1 MSIIS
6 SDEILAFM
14 MYVDNAKNDNVV
26 EVFFEFA
33 YEVQIQI
40 YNLLRNR
47 HSYLTYLDVFFAKTK
62 CKAIPTWDHCPQPN
76 TDKTNVIAVVD
87 PAIQE

>member
-1 MSIIS
+1 M
-6 SDEILAFM
+6 
-14 MYVDNAKNDNVV
+14 V

-47 HSYLTYLDVFFAKTK
+47 HSEKFLAYLEVFFTKTK
-62 CKAIPTWDHCPQPN
+62 CKTIPTWDHCLQSN
-76 TDKTNVIAVVD
+76 ADKTNVIGVVD

>member
-1 MSIIS
+1 
-6 SDEILAFM
+6 

-40 YNLLRNR
+40 YNR
-47 HSYLTYLDVFFAKTK
+47 HS
-62 CKAIPTWDHCPQPN
+62 
-76 TDKTNVIAVVD
+76 
-87 PAIQE
+87 